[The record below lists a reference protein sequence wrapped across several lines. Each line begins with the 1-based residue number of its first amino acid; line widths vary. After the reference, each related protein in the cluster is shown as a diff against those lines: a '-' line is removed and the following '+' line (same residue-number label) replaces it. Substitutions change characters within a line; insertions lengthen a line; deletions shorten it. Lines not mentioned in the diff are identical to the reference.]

1 MMMMELASQPNTF
14 PRASTPSD
22 NEYWEKLYDMKAKYG
37 NYLEDLR
44 DRVKKFNDYEIERRI
59 HILAT
64 LLYCTPE
71 TQNFVVEWNFLMLR
85 SVKFTIG
92 DLHLVTTVSYELFEK
107 RRKTSDY
114 TF

>member
-1 MMMMELASQPNTF
+1 
-14 PRASTPSD
+14 
-22 NEYWEKLYDMKAKYG
+22 MKAKYG

-71 TQNFVVEWNFLMLR
+71 TQNFCCRMELLDAAECQIHYWRSSFGHNSFL
-85 SVKFTIG
+85 
-92 DLHLVTTVSYELFEK
+92 
-107 RRKTSDY
+107 
-114 TF
+114 